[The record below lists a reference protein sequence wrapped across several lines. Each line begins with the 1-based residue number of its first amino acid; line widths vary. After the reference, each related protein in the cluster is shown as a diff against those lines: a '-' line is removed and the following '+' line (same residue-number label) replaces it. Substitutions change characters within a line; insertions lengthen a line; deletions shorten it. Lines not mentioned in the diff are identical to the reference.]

1 MKQAA
6 AKIEVWPIGKLRRAE
21 YNPRVQLTP
30 EDKEAEFTVRTDEG
44 EQKYTVNAETRI
56 ETELM
61 LKPGENR
68 ITITSGAPDLEVE
81 GDIRKLN
88 FKVIQ
93 MEILMGDEQMDLMNL
108 PSRE

>member
-1 MKQAA
+1 M
-6 AKIEVWPIGKLRRAE
+6 
-21 YNPRVQLTP
+21 
-30 EDKEAEFTVRTDEG
+30 
-44 EQKYTVNAETRI
+44 
-56 ETELM
+56 
-61 LKPGENR
+61 ENR

-108 PSRE
+108 LSRE

>member
-1 MKQAA
+1 MIT
-6 AKIEVWPIGKLRRAE
+6 IEDSLE
-21 YNPRVQLTP
+21 LQLQGLP
-30 EDKEAEFTVRTDEG
+30 NLVRM
-44 EQKYTVNAETRI
+44 ETRTANV
-56 ETELM
+56 E
-61 LKPGENR
+61 GENR

-108 PSRE
+108 LSRE